1 MKKTIL
7 GLALLGGLLG
17 ATSCEKK
24 LYQEPITAKTLGNF
38 LSTEGE
44 VEEYVN
50 ATYGTLHTN
59 GLYGLYLPAFEE
71 IPSDNTYDEVPNNDN
86 GDYGQLDEFS
96 ATPSNGIVTST
107 WQDSYVAIQRANV
120 VLNRIGNVTYAVE
133 ATRQAR
139 VGEMKFIR
147 ALLYFNLVRLYGD
160 VPLVTQETTDP
171 NAYFGQG
178 RTPTAQVYTQIIK
191 DLTEAAG
198 VLPTTAAQP
207 GRVVKTAAQAL
218 LAKVYLTQK
227 NYAAAQTQ
235 LLAVVASGK
244 HGLLPN
250 PADVFSLANENNRE
264 IIFAVQFASG
274 VNGNTQ
280 GSTMFQQYSASN
292 TVQGAKGHNLPTR
305 SLYALYPAGDLR
317 KTAYVGVTATGTPY
331 SKKLAPPTTVITD
344 GGSDVVV
351 LRYADVLLLLA
362 EVSNEL
368 GNAADAA
375 TNLNLVR
382 TRAGL
387 PPTTATSAADL
398 RAAIALERQLE
409 LVNEG
414 QRWFDLLRTGT
425 AIQVMNDWFKANGIL
440 ITITSKNLLMP
451 IPLGQVNT
459 DPTILQNPGY

>member
-7 GLALLGGLLG
+7 GLALLGGLLTVSG
-17 ATSCEKK
+17 CEKK

-38 LSTEGE
+38 LGTEGE

-50 ATYGTLHTN
+50 ATYGTLHAN

-71 IPSDNTYDEVPNNDN
+71 LPSDNTFDEVPANDN
-86 GDYGQLDEFS
+86 GDYGQLDQF
-96 ATPSNGIVTST
+96 APTPSNGIVTST

-120 VLNRIGNVTYAVE
+120 VLNRIGGVAYAVE

-139 VGEMKFIR
+139 TGEMKFLR

-171 NAYFGQG
+171 NVYFGQG
-178 RTPTAQVYTQIIK
+178 RTPTKQVYDQIIK

-198 VLPTTAAQP
+198 VLLPTAAQP
-207 GRVVKTAAQAL
+207 GRVIKTAAQAL
-218 LAKVYLTQK
+218 LGKVYLTQK
-227 NYAAAQTQ
+227 NYADAKTQ
-235 LLAVVASGK
+235 LLAVVASGQ

-250 PADVFSLANENNRE
+250 PADVFSLANESNRE

-280 GSTMFQQYSASN
+280 GSTMFQQYSPSN

-305 SLYALYPAGDLR
+305 SLYALYPAGDRR

-351 LRYADVLLLLA
+351 LRYADVLLMLA
-362 EVSNEL
+362 EVNNEL
-368 GNAADAA
+368 GNAPDAA
-375 TNLNLVR
+375 TTLNLVR

-387 PPTTATSAADL
+387 PPTPATTAADL

-425 AIQVMNDWFKANGIL
+425 AIQVMNDWFKANGIP
-440 ITITSKNLLMP
+440 ITIAANNLLMP

-459 DPTILQNPGY
+459 DPTIVQNPGY